1 MTICNKRLDLE
12 KSLAAAAHAL
22 LCAGLALA
30 LVFGVFPAMRLPAL
44 AAGGGEALLSLVPAP
59 YTSYSLVAH
68 ALGQVGEHTG
78 TNSLEAFQASYAAG
92 YRLFECDLAMASDGR
107 VVLRHDWSG
116 GMQEGVDPQHIPTA
130 EEFAHIPLY
139 GQYTPLT
146 FLDLLGLLAAYPD
159 AYFILDGKDTDARA
173 VTEQYTAMVEEAE
186 AWGMLHLFDRFI
198 VQLYSPEMQDTVEA
212 VHHFDHYLLTLYQTP
227 FYGEADILEGYV
239 MACQRRGIEGI
250 VMWHFLYTP
259 DLIPVLAD
267 SGIRVW
273 LHTVNDAAQA
283 RRYLDEGAWGVYS
296 DRIDPAEIMGT

>member
-1 MTICNKRLDLE
+1 MTLCKHTSCRALP
-12 KSLAAAAHAL
+12 SSGFCAL
-22 LCAGLALA
+22 LCAAILAVLS
-30 LVFGVFPAMRLPAL
+30 LFPAARLPAL
-44 AAGGGEALLSLVPAP
+44 AAAGGDGLLSLIPSP
-59 YTSYSLVAH
+59 YTSYPVAAH
-68 ALGQVGEHTG
+68 AMGQIDGYTG
-78 TNSLEAFQASYAAG
+78 TNSLEAFQYNYARG
-92 YRLFECDLAMASDGR
+92 YRLFECDLAMTSDGE

-239 MACQRRGIEGI
+239 LACQRRGIEGI